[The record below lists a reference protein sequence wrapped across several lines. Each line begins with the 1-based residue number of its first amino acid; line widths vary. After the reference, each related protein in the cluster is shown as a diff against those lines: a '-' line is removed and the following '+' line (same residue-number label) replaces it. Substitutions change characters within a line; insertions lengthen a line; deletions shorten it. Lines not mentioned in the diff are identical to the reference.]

1 MPFHSHLL
9 AVTLTN
15 QLNKWSQIVQPGCRM
30 KAPFIPRVSSIKEST
45 PGPSSVSKAEEPGH
59 LLPLPLSSLSS
70 VALQESHWIHKGLRE
85 HFHQCTRRLHCI
97 SPRLRLIPSPL
108 PSRTFPT
115 RLWNSSLCSYWPDV
129 CHPCITVLNIYASFG
144 KGLAIVPSLDGWFQC
159 ISSTWYRI
167 IKSNEF
173 TYVYIYHKA

>member
-30 KAPFIPRVSSIKEST
+30 KASFIPRVSSIKEST

-97 SPRLRLIPSPL
+97 SPRLRLIPSPFCL
-108 PSRTFPT
+108 PEHFQRVFEILAS
-115 RLWNSSLCSYWPDV
+115 
-129 CHPCITVLNIYASFG
+129 VLIG
-144 KGLAIVPSLDGWFQC
+144 Q
-159 ISSTWYRI
+159 
-167 IKSNEF
+167 
-173 TYVYIYHKA
+173 TYVIHV